1 MLKLPMRYFVVTSY
15 NLVGGAMGDIIDLRG
30 RRNKGLQVNEPEDVA
45 KAPILDISGIREQM
59 IKEERRQAKRTILN
73 GFIGAHLVVPGR
85 GLLKIAL
92 FDISNSGLSFDVSP
106 EWGHFKEKEEVA
118 MRFYFNQK
126 TYFPFIVR
134 ITGGRLM
141 VDESVFRHGAT
152 FVPDSIN
159 GNALNHFIDFLESVS
174 AALKTDNGDLF
185 ISGMGV

>member
-1 MLKLPMRYFVVTSY
+1 MRDLVVMSFY
-15 NLVGGAMGDIIDLRG
+15 LVGGSMGDIIDLRG
-30 RRNKGLQVNEPEDVA
+30 RRNKGIEVIEPLDDV

-92 FDISNSGLSFDVSP
+92 FDISNSGVSFDVAP

-126 TYFPFIVR
+126 TYFPFVVR
-134 ITGGRLM
+134 ITGGRILT
-141 VDESVFRHGAT
+141 EEGVFRHGAS
-152 FVPDSIN
+152 FIPDTIN

-174 AALKTDNGDLF
+174 AALKTDKGDLF